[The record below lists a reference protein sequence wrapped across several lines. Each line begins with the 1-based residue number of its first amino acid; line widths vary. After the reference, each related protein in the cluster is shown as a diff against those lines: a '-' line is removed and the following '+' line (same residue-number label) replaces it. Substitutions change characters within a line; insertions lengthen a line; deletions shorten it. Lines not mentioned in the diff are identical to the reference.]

1 MEYGQKQI
9 MAYYFDEY
17 IKNLI
22 YDSEYAYTQLDE
34 EYRQKRFGNYEKFT
48 AFIKDNLDNI
58 ENSILVKYQIVSFDD
73 YTEYVCRDCFNNYYI
88 FKETDPMN
96 YTVLL
101 DQYSVEDK
109 VFKQEYDKQEGKE
122 YNRAQLILNLVNQML
137 NRKDYD
143 SLYNVLNENFKNK
156 YFQTQEA
163 FENYIKENL
172 FEQNKFEYL
181 GFSKEDDRIIIKT
194 EISDLVNNEEMK
206 VKRYGVELLDDDN
219 FLISFD
225 V

>member
-1 MEYGQKQI
+1 
-9 MAYYFDEY
+9 
-17 IKNLI
+17 
-22 YDSEYAYTQLDE
+22 
-34 EYRQKRFGNYEKFT
+34 
-48 AFIKDNLDNI
+48 
-58 ENSILVKYQIVSFDD
+58 
-73 YTEYVCRDCFNNYYI
+73 
-88 FKETDPMN
+88 MN

-109 VFKQEYDKQEGKE
+109 VFKQEYDKQEEKE

-172 FEQNKFEYL
+172 FEQNKFEYV
-181 GFSKEDDRIIIKT
+181 GFSKEDNRVIIKT

>member
-1 MEYGQKQI
+1 MSF
-9 MAYYFDEY
+9 YFNQY
-17 IKNLI
+17 IKSMV
-22 YDSEYAYTQLDE
+22 YDTEYAYTHLDE
-34 EYRQKRFGNYEKFT
+34 KYRDKRFGNY
-48 AFIKDNLDNI
+48 DNFKTYIQHNSELLD
-58 ENSILVKYQIVSFDD
+58 ESILVKYQIARFND